1 MCAAPSEVK
10 YQQPSG
16 DDEGGPAPRRTK
28 WAMIVGRVIGW
39 ILIAAAIALL
49 VTDIIAWI
57 NTGAL
62 AFAVT
67 GELWF
72 TLHSGSLNLLQA
84 ITQRYIFPALWDP
97 IIVTVLL
104 LPASLVLGVPGLILS
119 YACRRRPLLRPRPA

>member
-1 MCAAPSEVK
+1 
-10 YQQPSG
+10 
-16 DDEGGPAPRRTK
+16 
-28 WAMIVGRVIGW
+28 MIVGRVIGW
-39 ILIAAAIALL
+39 ILIATAIALL

>member
-10 YQQPSG
+10 YQLPNG
-16 DDEGGPAPRRTK
+16 DDEGGPAPRRTN

-39 ILIAAAIALL
+39 ILAAVAIAILAA
-49 VTDIIAWI
+49 DIYAWI
-57 NTGAL
+57 DTGIF
-62 AFAVT
+62 AFAAT

-104 LPASLVLGVPGLILS
+104 WPAFVVLGVPGLILS
-119 YACRRRPLLRPRPA
+119 YACRRRPLLRPKPA